1 MLTVKAYAKINLTL
15 EVLGRRD
22 DGYHDVTSVMQTI
35 GLFDT
40 LTVEP
45 DREIVL
51 ECDVAELRSQD
62 NLAAAAAR
70 LLRESTGCGAGARI
84 RIEKGIPV
92 SAGLGGGSSDAA
104 AALRALNALWGLGLS
119 TRELE
124 PLAAQLG
131 SDVPF
136 FLHNGT
142 AMVHGW
148 GERVRPLPP
157 ADLQW
162 MVVLSPDI
170 RVPRKTAALYGML
183 DRSSHTR
190 GALTRKLEARIRGG
204 GDAPPQFLFN
214 VFDAVAFDAYPGL
227 DEYWRTLESLGA
239 REIHL
244 AGSGPSMFAPVS
256 RREVGTALDLLLKH
270 RHGWRSNLVSTVSA
284 EDAGRLMSSMIA
296 GASVGLL
303 MASIFVSAGAVML
316 FVLSKATGPPP
327 ILERLSPVRA
337 ALSGVAAAYPA
348 WGIVGAVMGL
358 LYEISVEQAPG
369 AGMGSPNLVFT
380 LSVLLVTVLMAAP
393 FVVLLRRVAAGVLV
407 MALSFIALFG
417 WFLPFFAR

>member
-1 MLTVKAYAKINLTL
+1 MRGGQGGAAMLTLKAYAKINLTL

-40 LTVEP
+40 LSVEP
-45 DREIVL
+45 AGEVVL
-51 ECDVAELRSQD
+51 ECDVAELSSQD

-84 RIEKGIPV
+84 RVDKGIPV

-142 AMVHGW
+142 AMVHGR

-284 EDAGRLMSSMIA
+284 EDAG
-296 GASVGLL
+296 
-303 MASIFVSAGAVML
+303 
-316 FVLSKATGPPP
+316 GP
-327 ILERLSPVRA
+327 
-337 ALSGVAAAYPA
+337 
-348 WGIVGAVMGL
+348 
-358 LYEISVEQAPG
+358 
-369 AGMGSPNLVFT
+369 
-380 LSVLLVTVLMAAP
+380 
-393 FVVLLRRVAAGVLV
+393 
-407 MALSFIALFG
+407 
-417 WFLPFFAR
+417 